1 MAPEL
6 IRRQAERTEKEERS
20 VASAGQATCETS
32 AAKAAVHRQ
41 RYLDRLHLIA
51 EQVWRDHCREDER

>member
-6 IRRQAERTEKEERS
+6 IRRWSARADMEERS
-20 VASAGQATCETS
+20 VAGADQATRETS

-41 RYLDRLHLIA
+41 RYLDHLHRLA